1 VSQKDGGVIGMSGH
15 QGRATCPKTSEIA
28 DEEVAATAGGS
39 SLPELVRDH
48 LGRQLQSVYAS
59 FTTEEQPQRLLDLIA
74 QLDVALGT
82 QDTGAASKFRDDLLA
97 SLPDLRTF
105 AMSLVGNPTRADD
118 LVQETLLKAWASQ
131 HRFIPG
137 TNLLAWL
144 FTILRN
150 QFYTEC
156 RKRKREVEDAEGA
169 EAAKIITLPTQEHGI
184 ELQKVWK
191 LLEKLPAAQREA
203 LLLVA
208 GQGLT
213 YEAAAAL
220 VGAQT
225 GTMKSRVSRA
235 RAFLAGSL
243 GMADE
248 RGSASEGAQ

>member
-1 VSQKDGGVIGMSGH
+1 VSRRGGGIIGMSGH
-15 QGRATCPKTSEIA
+15 QGWATCPKMSEIA
-28 DEEVAATAGGS
+28 DEEVAATAGRS

-48 LGRQLQSVYAS
+48 LGRQLQAVYAS
-59 FTTEEQPQRLLDLIA
+59 FTIDEQPQRLLDLIA
-74 QLDVALGT
+74 QLDVALAT
-82 QDTGAASKFRDDLLA
+82 QDTGAASNFRDDLLA
-97 SLPDLRTF
+97 SLPDLRSF
-105 AMSLVGNPTRADD
+105 AMSLVANSTRADD

-137 TNLLAWL
+137 TNLMAWL

-156 RKRKREVEDAEGA
+156 RKRKREVEDAEGT

-184 ELQKVWK
+184 ELQKVWAIV
-191 LLEKLPAAQREA
+191 EKLPAAQREA

-220 VGAQT
+220 VGTQT

-243 GMADE
+243 RLAGDRA
-248 RGSASEGAQ
+248 SA